1 MKKGNYFLLL
11 VLFIT
16 GFIQAQDPE
25 VVLTISPTSADVG
38 EIIKITVKSNVQGK
52 VEIDNLPSSFVHGY
66 DVMNGMEQEMDYATG
81 QVITYFYVSQT
92 GAIGKKGKYTIGPA
106 FIKKGN
112 KAYASNS
119 VVISIGERAEMS
131 SNTITAEQLKNPA
144 FGVIQ
149 TNKTSIY
156 EGESIIVS
164 AKIYAR
170 FEPTH
175 LEGYRGFD
183 FPGTVDKNSLGSS
196 KRIIVEQEMFK
207 SVDLYTFEYDKNII
221 FPSGVGQFKISPYT
235 MKLNQN
241 YKGYQFESN
250 HAIITIKAL
259 PNSSPNDFIGAV
271 GKFTIEREIEDVDLD
286 QGDVFKM
293 LIRII
298 GSGNLQ
304 NITEPRPI
312 LPKGFIVYGDP
323 EIEEIFIY
331 NIHGTEGE
339 INYKYNIQVNK
350 AGTTTIPPTTISFF
364 DPKKEQYITVGTASV
379 EIKVKKD
386 KNYITQESEAD
397 ENISELNAP
406 SYLRKSNIIE
416 DNSDFYGST
425 AFWVGV
431 VSPIFAAF
439 MFLFLAKR
447 QKNTSHKNET
457 KLAHKNKSNAIKEL
471 LLELSQK
478 VESTN
483 DDTFYSKAE
492 TLLLEALKLKLGTS
506 LTNRKSLLDLLDKNG
521 KDAVASEIRKVF
533 TKCDQI
539 RYGFHASSESRQEVL
554 LEVKAIVN
562 SLK

>member
-1 MKKGNYFLLL
+1 MTKGNYFLLL

-38 EIIKITVKSNVQGK
+38 EIIKLTVKSNVQGK

-119 VVISIGERAEMS
+119 VVISIGESPEMS

-164 AKIYAR
+164 AKIYSR

-183 FPGTVDKNSLGSS
+183 FPGTIDKNSLGSS
-196 KRIIVEQEMFK
+196 KRIIVEQEMFR

-221 FPSGVGQFKISPYT
+221 FPSGVGQFKISPYK

-271 GKFTIEREIEDVDLD
+271 GKFTIEREIEDIDLD

-386 KNYITQESEAD
+386 ENYITQESEAD
-397 ENISELNAP
+397 ENISELIAP

-439 MFLFLAKR
+439 MFLIIANR

-457 KLAHKNKSNAIKEL
+457 KLAHKNKSNAIKDL
-471 LLELSQK
+471 LLELNQK

-492 TLLLEALKLKLGTS
+492 RLLLEALKLKLGTS

-539 RYGFHASSESRQEVL
+539 RYGFHASSDSRQEVL
-554 LEVKAIVN
+554 LEVKAIVK

>member
-1 MKKGNYFLLL
+1 MTKGNYFLLL

-38 EIIKITVKSNVQGK
+38 EIIKLTVKSNVQGK

-119 VVISIGERAEMS
+119 VVISIGESPEMS

-164 AKIYAR
+164 AKIYSR

-183 FPGTVDKNSLGSS
+183 FPGTIDKNSLGSS
-196 KRIIVEQEMFK
+196 KRIIVEQEMFR

-221 FPSGVGQFKISPYT
+221 FPSGVGQFKISPYK

-271 GKFTIEREIEDVDLD
+271 GKFTIEREIEDIDLD

-386 KNYITQESEAD
+386 ENYITQESEAD
-397 ENISELNAP
+397 ENISELIAP

-457 KLAHKNKSNAIKEL
+457 KLAHKNKSNAIKDL
-471 LLELSQK
+471 LLELNQK

-492 TLLLEALKLKLGTS
+492 RLLLEALKLKLGTS

-539 RYGFHASSESRQEVL
+539 RYGFHASSDSRQEVL
-554 LEVKAIVN
+554 LEVKAIVK